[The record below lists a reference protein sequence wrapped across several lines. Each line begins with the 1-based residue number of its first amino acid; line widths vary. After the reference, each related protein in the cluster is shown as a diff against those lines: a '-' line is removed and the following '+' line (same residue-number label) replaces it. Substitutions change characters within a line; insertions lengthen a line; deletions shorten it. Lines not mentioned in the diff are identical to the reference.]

1 MAAEKLKVKEVAD
14 AERQNLQ
21 LEKAHVIVLLEKHA
35 AMGAVDKN
43 RNYNLKVQTSD
54 TEMERMTIKFK
65 KQRIQKEK
73 EFDNILEGLE

>member
-1 MAAEKLKVKEVAD
+1 MAAEKLKVKEVAE

-21 LEKAHVIVLLEKHA
+21 LEKAHVIVLLEKQA